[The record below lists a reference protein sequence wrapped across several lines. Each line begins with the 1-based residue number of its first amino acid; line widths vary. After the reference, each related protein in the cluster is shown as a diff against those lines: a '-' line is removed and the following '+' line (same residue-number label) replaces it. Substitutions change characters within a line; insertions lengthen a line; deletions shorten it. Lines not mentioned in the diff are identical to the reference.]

1 MNSSFNYSIVLSSIK
16 EISKQLMG
24 NSFDHG
30 FPHIIRVYKWAYRI
44 VENEKLRSY
53 INTFVLDASIYLHDI
68 GRLIGEPHAYYSAVI
83 ARGLLKEHNVPDN
96 IIEKICNAILSHSYS
111 YMKRHNIK
119 PESIEAQ
126 ILSDADK
133 LDALGIVGFIRVF
146 NYSVIHNRSYK
157 DTIKHFYDKIF
168 KLKNYMY
175 FPYSK
180 KVAEEL
186 TDKTRKI
193 LEALANELGPEF
205 YIDY

>member
-1 MNSSFNYSIVLSSIK
+1 MSSSFNYFTILSNIK
-16 EISKQLMG
+16 EISKQLMD

-44 VENEKLRSY
+44 IENERLRSY
-53 INTFVLDASIYLHDI
+53 INPFVLDTSIYLHDI

-83 ARGLLKEHNVPDN
+83 AKGLLKEYNVSEN
-96 IIEKICNAILSHSYS
+96 IINKVANAILAHSYS
-111 YMKRHNIK
+111 YMKKNNIK

-146 NYSVIHNRSYK
+146 NYSVLHNRPYK

-168 KLKNYMY
+168 KLKNYLY
-175 FPYSK
+175 FEYSK

-186 TDKTRKI
+186 TEKTRKI
-193 LEALANELGPEF
+193 LEDLANELGPEF
-205 YIDY
+205 YVEY